1 MTRYFGMLLIAV
13 ALANCAA
20 PPPPSAAAPTVHIQ
34 PSEPAPSAE
43 QAATHAPSADGRAT
57 SPPATSPPATSLPPA
72 DTPAPPLAKA
82 TLPAPAQLAPLDPGA
97 PLDQPFDTAA
107 QSRALLPQF
116 ERDLDQAGAWNRYT
130 IAATLDARART
141 LSGRQRLEYTNRDSV
156 ALSEIYFHL
165 YPNLRDFGGKLAVS
179 NVAVNGQRAETAAP
193 RADLLRVRLAEPLQP
208 SATLTIT
215 LDFAARAP
223 EKASRTRYGA
233 FNKENGVLALAS
245 AYPLVAVVRGGVWD
259 IGALN
264 GVGDFVNA
272 ETSLYDVSLS
282 GPPDWRLVTTGVAVA
297 YQADQS
303 RQQARFVSGPQRE
316 FTVAAVQLEQASA
329 EVDGTRVTSY
339 FRSGSSAG
347 GKAALQAAVQSLQVF
362 NQRYGRY
369 PLAELDVIEIDAR
382 QFLGVEY
389 PGLVMIEHALY
400 TRPQDLEITVAHEV
414 AHQWWYSLVGNDVQR
429 ASWLDEALASYSQI
443 IYQEAIRGPAAAE
456 RELEG
461 FRQRYRQN
469 LAAGRDAPVEQP
481 NSSFRGNYVALVYGK
496 AVLFYQALRVNLGAQ
511 QFDRFL
517 HEYYAQ
523 HRYGYVRGEDV
534 VRTANSVCGC
544 DVGPLYADWI
554 TKSVPLKAP

>member
-1 MTRYFGMLLIAV
+1 MRYFGMLLLTA
-13 ALANCAA
+13 ALASCAA
-20 PPPPSAAAPTVHIQ
+20 AQPPSSAAAPTVRAQ
-34 PSEPAPSAE
+34 PSERAPSAE
-43 QAATHAPSADGRAT
+43 PAATLRSEATAPPTLGTEAT
-57 SPPATSPPATSLPPA
+57 APAPATGA
-72 DTPAPPLAKA
+72 PLAQA
-82 TLPAPAQLAPLDPGA
+82 TLPASAQLAPLDPAA

-116 ERDLDQAGAWNRYT
+116 ERDLDQTGAWNRYT
-130 IAATLDARART
+130 IAANLDARART
-141 LSGRQRLEYTNRDSV
+141 LGGRQRLEYTNRDSA
-156 ALSEIYFHL
+156 ALGEIYFHL
-165 YPNLRDFGGKLAVS
+165 YPNLRDFGGKLTVS
-179 NVAVNGQRAETAAP
+179 NVAVDGQAAAAETP

-208 SATLTIT
+208 GAALTIT

-223 EKASRTRYGA
+223 ENASRTRYGA

-259 IGALN
+259 TGPLN
-264 GVGDFVNA
+264 GIGDFVNA

-297 YQADQS
+297 YQADRS
-303 RQQARFVSGPQRE
+303 RQQVRFVSGPQRE
-316 FTVAAVQLEQASA
+316 FTIAAVQLEQASA
-329 EVDGTRVTSY
+329 DVDGTRVTSY
-339 FRSGSSAG
+339 FRSGSGAG
-347 GKAALQAAVQSLQVF
+347 GRTALQAAVQALQVF

-400 TRPQDLEITVAHEV
+400 ARPQDLEITIAHEV

-429 ASWLDEALASYSQI
+429 ASWLDEALASYSQVV
-443 IYQEAIRGPAAAE
+443 YQEEIRGSAAAE
-456 RELEG
+456 RELDG

-496 AVLFYQALRVNLGAQ
+496 AVLFYQALRITLGDQ
-511 QFDRFL
+511 QFSRFL

-534 VRTANSVCGC
+534 VQTANGVCGC
-544 DVGPLYADWI
+544 DIRPLYTDWI
-554 TKSVPLKAP
+554 TKSVPLKTP